1 MTGAPW
7 SGGNRGKYLNISCIH
22 AQQDTADW
30 QQQQSRYLNQLHC
43 KRRGDSDKKEVTK
56 TVKMVVVM
64 AAFHFPILESSSV
77 GDMEFNAT
85 IIRWVLMRCGS
96 TTLENAFLAAESGMT
111 QLRRKFLINPRSSS
125 SISNK
130 GWGLLLSWEK
140 WATELGYPRWFR
152 WSETKWA
159 MQFQLEL
166 SDKQII
172 NSDILPS
179 IVPAASAS
187 VVSVVAALSIAVMDS
202 ADCRP

>member
-64 AAFHFPILESSSV
+64 AGSHFPILDSSSV

-140 WATELGYPRWFR
+140 WATELGYPPPDDFGEAKPSGRCNSNWNFLTNKLLIR
-152 WSETKWA
+152 ISYLPLC
-159 MQFQLEL
+159 QPPVLL
-166 SDKQII
+166 SC
-172 NSDILPS
+172 PS
-179 IVPAASAS
+179 WL
-187 VVSVVAALSIAVMDS
+187 LSL
-202 ADCRP
+202 